1 MNNPHGV
8 ALDPVD
14 GRIYWANVFVG
25 VISYA
30 NLDGSGGGDLN
41 TGGATVSNPVGVAI
55 DPSARKLYWANEV
68 GNKISFADLD
78 GSGGGDMSTPGAT
91 LNGSRSAGTAPGP
104 ERWRARRRS
113 PAARRAGAVLTCSQG
128 FWLPDLLGSFLYRV
142 PQSFAYSWTLNGA
155 AIPGAGANSY
165 TAVAAGDYR
174 CRVTASNPAGS
185 ASQTSAVHGI
195 SARPSRF
202 GAKTLV
208 TLRLAARRIPARGP
222 LTVVVTNRNGFAV
235 SGKLS
240 ARTTKRVSVSRKRFL
255 VVKGKAF
262 RVGAGAKKRVRLK
275 LSKPLRRLLKRK
287 GKLSLRL
294 TARVKDPAGN
304 TRTAR
309 KNVSPRLKK
318 RR

>member
-1 MNNPHGV
+1 M
-8 ALDPVD
+8 
-14 GRIYWANVFVG
+14 
-25 VISYA
+25 
-30 NLDGSGGGDLN
+30 
-41 TGGATVSNPVGVAI
+41 GAA
-55 DPSARKLYWANEV
+55 
-68 GNKISFADLD
+68 
-78 GSGGGDMSTPGAT
+78 
-91 LNGSRSAGTAPGP
+91 
-104 ERWRARRRS
+104 
-113 PAARRAGAVLTCSQG
+113 LTCSQG
-128 FWLPDLLGSFLYRV
+128 SWLPDLLGSFLYRV
-142 PQSFAYSWTLNGA
+142 PQSFAYAWTRNGA

-165 TAVAAGDYR
+165 RAFASGDYR

-185 ASQTSAVHGI
+185 ASQTSAVHAV
-195 SARPSRF
+195 SFAL
-202 GAKTLV
+202 TLK
-208 TLRLAARRIPARGP
+208 LASRRIPARGP
-222 LTVVVTNRNGFAV
+222 LPVIVTNRNASAV

-304 TRTAR
+304 TRSVR